1 MGRAET
7 AGTDP
12 RQTNGSATSR
22 VSGRPLPRSFF
33 ERPSPVVARDLLGRV
48 VESRTLDGRV
58 RVRLVEVE
66 AYAGEDDPAS
76 HAWRGP
82 TPRTQVMY
90 GPPGRAYVYFTY
102 GMHWCLNLV
111 CGREGTASAVLL
123 RAGEVLDGGDLVR
136 VRRGPRPSE
145 RRLASGPANLAVA
158 LGVDGAWDGRSVVAR
173 GTGLR
178 VLEGE
183 PVAASDLAAGPRVG
197 ITRAVGTPWR
207 FHVAG
212 NPSVSGPRRAGG

>member
-1 MGRAET
+1 
-7 AGTDP
+7 
-12 RQTNGSATSR
+12 
-22 VSGRPLPRSFF
+22 
-33 ERPSPVVARDLLGRV
+33 VVARDLLGRM
-48 VESRTLDGRV
+48 VESRTAGGRV
-58 RVRLVEVE
+58 RIRLVEVE

-111 CGREGTASAVLL
+111 CGGEGTASAVLL
-123 RAGEVLDGGDLVR
+123 RAGEVLDGHDLVR
-136 VRRGPRPSE
+136 ERRGPRPSE
-145 RRLASGPANLAVA
+145 RRRASGPANLAVA

-183 PVAASDLAAGPRVG
+183 PVDDPAVAVGPRVG

-212 NPSVSGPRRAGG
+212 NPCVSGPRRTGG